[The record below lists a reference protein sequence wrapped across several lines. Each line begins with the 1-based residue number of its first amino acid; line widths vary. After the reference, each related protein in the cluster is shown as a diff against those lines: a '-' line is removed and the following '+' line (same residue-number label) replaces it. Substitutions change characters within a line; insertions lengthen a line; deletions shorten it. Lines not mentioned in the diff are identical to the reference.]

1 MIIAMDEFV
10 RQMETL
16 QRLRTTGQFE
26 KGLQLVQTILRQ
38 KRKFLHPQQAYFY
51 KQQAILLHDLGEE
64 VLAVDAF
71 FESACN
77 SAILQ
82 EQQEDYSN
90 YLMLSHYLPHLEDA
104 ELAARHF
111 GYNQLFATIH
121 QQKHVQRKNRKKLR
135 VGYISPDFRQH
146 IVADFTRVF
155 FSGCD
160 RNRFEIIGYDITNQP
175 DSTAGWFQ
183 NHADGWRIL
192 SGLEPKKAAE
202 KIYNDEID
210 ILVDLAGHSSGG
222 HTLRIVGYKPAP
234 LQISGI
240 GYMSTTGMSAMDYF
254 LTDVYCDPLAGG
266 SAQFSEQLLRLPH
279 SHFCYTAPERLQL
292 MPVVHV
298 QHRGIVFGSFN
309 NFSKITD
316 EMLQIWHY
324 ILEQVP
330 GSKLL
335 LKNSH
340 GYRQKQ
346 ENQLRCRAEVI
357 GYQPDELEIRSASAD
372 YLEQYKEVD
381 IALDTYPY
389 PGGGTTCEALYMGV
403 PVISLYGSRHG
414 SRFGYSLLQNI
425 GIGEL
430 AAATPEGYVERAV
443 ALASDPQLLR
453 ALQKQLRPMMQASC
467 LMNQKV
473 YMQSIERFYEEI
485 WQSWCQK

>member
-1 MIIAMDEFV
+1 MDEFTIQLEQV
-10 RQMETL
+10 QG
-16 QRLRTTGQFE
+16 LRNKGQFQPA
-26 KGLQLVQTILRQ
+26 LQLVQKLLRYQ
-38 KRKFLHPQQAYFY
+38 QRFSAPQRAYFY
-51 KQQAILLHDLGEE
+51 KQQAILLHDMGEE
-64 VLAVDAF
+64 KAGTAAF
-71 FESACN
+71 WESVCH
-77 SAILQ
+77 SVILK

-90 YLMLSHYLPHLEDA
+90 YLMLSHYLTDVSDE
-104 ELAARHF
+104 ELARRHF
-111 GYNQLFATIH
+111 GYNQLFARAKCWEH
-121 QQKHVQRKNRKKLR
+121 RPHSRKKLR
-135 VGYISPDFRQH
+135 LGYISPDFRQH
-146 IVADFTRVF
+146 IVADFARVF
-155 FSGCD
+155 FSGYN
-160 RNRFEIIGYDITNQP
+160 RQRFEVIGYDIKNQP
-175 DSTAGWFQ
+175 DAVTSWFRERA
-183 NHADGWRIL
+183 NGWRVL
-192 SGLEPKKAAE
+192 AGMEPEDAATQ
-202 KIYNDEID
+202 IHSDEVD
-210 ILVDLAGHSSGG
+210 ILIDLAGHSSGG

-254 LTDVYCDPLAGG
+254 LTDMYCDPLAGR

-279 SHFCYTAPERLQL
+279 SHFSYTAPERLQQ

-330 GSKLL
+330 GSMLL

-340 GYRQKQ
+340 GYRKKQ
-346 ENQLRCRAEVI
+346 ENQLRCRAEAI

-389 PGGGTTCEALYMGV
+389 PGGGTTCEASYMGV

-443 ALASDPQLLR
+443 ALARDPQLLR